1 MNGEL
6 LRDEKY
12 KKEVREY
19 IRWEK
24 DDRMYE
30 EDIGRWWEGVKE
42 GVRTMSIK
50 HSRKRGKTQ
59 REKEKKLKEEL
70 REEEKKAEEDG
81 KYDLGEYIKKKDE
94 LKEIEQG
101 KCKGAIIRSKARDVV
116 EGEKCTGYF
125 LGLEK
130 VRQKNNYFEQVEG
143 KRGERITD
151 FVGIVERVG
160 EFYRELFKKEEV
172 DEESSRQV
180 IEKMEARLSDEDR
193 EGCEGEI
200 TKGEIGKAIDE
211 LGRNKS
217 PGIDGI
223 IGEFYI
229 EFKEELVP
237 VLDRLFRYIEEKGEM
252 PHSMTIGLVSIIYKK
267 GSRDKLENYRPLT
280 MLNGDYKILAKVLA
294 NRIKGVIGT
303 VVGSTQAYS
312 IPGRDIADTISSIR
326 DTITHMKGNKIGI
339 VASLDL
345 NKAFDRV
352 DHGYLYKVLDKVGFG
367 NRMIGWIRRMYERA
381 ASKIKINGIVTE
393 EFRLERSVRQGCPL
407 SALLYA
413 LSAEPL
419 AALILQNRGIK
430 GIELPGGQM
439 STLYQ
444 YADDTT
450 VTVRDKESVVE
461 VLKSVEQYGRASGAK
476 VNIEKSEIMYIGE
489 NREEREEIRMKE
501 NKGYMKVLGVNLGI
515 EEKEG
520 RDRQYEGIVNRI
532 RKTLG
537 FWKRRGLKLKGKVIV
552 VNCLIMSKLVYVMNV
567 MDVPEKVM
575 KEVGGMVSDFLWD
588 GKGVRIAREV
598 LENEYEDG
606 GLKLVNLERKKKA
619 LRVKMMVRYLKNKSD
634 QVWKVCLTEAINKT
648 GGCGE
653 SGVYMKMKKGMLD
666 GVTDYYKEMLGA
678 WGEFLSFVKY
688 ECKNVKQVWEQ
699 PAFLNPKITVEG
711 ETIFNR
717 VIWRAGIRKVR
728 DMVYEYTPGFM
739 RAQVIVDEVRGN
751 GDEIWP
757 GTAEGVIEKI
767 KKAMPKEW
775 MEMIE
780 RENVNGGEDEIDMY
794 VGEGECKL
802 SLKDVKTRM
811 IYECMR
817 EKELRRPAAEKVW
830 VKVMNNMDAKQ
841 IWTNLRVKWNTTE
854 CEHFDYMLRHNRIY
868 NNLIKSKFDREVGK
882 ECDVCEVGVE
892 TCMHEFV
899 ECGELRVYF
908 GKIRELINRCWEGD
922 FVGRSEWK
930 KLWLF
935 GVVERK
941 RGCNVNLLNYVLSHA
956 RYAVKLR
963 RNTAQYERR
972 KCDVWNVF
980 KNLTERD
987 VKVMHSYIGKDD
999 FQKGFVDGS
1008 TFIEITN
1015 GDVNEVRMDFG

>member
-1 MNGEL
+1 MKEVEDEWRGEVFANNGDGNARGVAILTKKGVIGNVRRCEDEGDGRMIGIKFEYKNEEMKLVNVYMPNEEKERKVMIEKMGTMCDDNCMIVGDFNVWCEKLDVSTNMHFKNDTTREVLKKLKSMKGLSDVWRERNPERRAFSRTQLVKGELKQSRIDLVLSTKSIAERIKEIEYRTTTYSDHKELKFTIGGGTKRRGGGLWCMNGEL

-326 DTITHMKGNKIGI
+326 DTITHMKGNNIGI

-501 NKGYMKVLGVNLGI
+501 NKGYMKVFGLG
-515 EEKEG
+515 
-520 RDRQYEGIVNRI
+520 DDS
-532 RKTLG
+532 
-537 FWKRRGLKLKGKVIV
+537 F
-552 VNCLIMSKLVYVMNV
+552 
-567 MDVPEKVM
+567 
-575 KEVGGMVSDFLWD
+575 
-588 GKGVRIAREV
+588 
-598 LENEYEDG
+598 
-606 GLKLVNLERKKKA
+606 
-619 LRVKMMVRYLKNKSD
+619 
-634 QVWKVCLTEAINKT
+634 
-648 GGCGE
+648 
-653 SGVYMKMKKGMLD
+653 LD
-666 GVTDYYKEMLGA
+666 GQTRQSEQDPGQ
-678 WGEFLSFVKY
+678 
-688 ECKNVKQVWEQ
+688 QVH
-699 PAFLNPKITVEG
+699 
-711 ETIFNR
+711 
-717 VIWRAGIRKVR
+717 
-728 DMVYEYTPGFM
+728 
-739 RAQVIVDEVRGN
+739 VD
-751 GDEIWP
+751 
-757 GTAEGVIEKI
+757 
-767 KKAMPKEW
+767 
-775 MEMIE
+775 
-780 RENVNGGEDEIDMY
+780 
-794 VGEGECKL
+794 
-802 SLKDVKTRM
+802 
-811 IYECMR
+811 
-817 EKELRRPAAEKVW
+817 LR
-830 VKVMNNMDAKQ
+830 
-841 IWTNLRVKWNTTE
+841 
-854 CEHFDYMLRHNRIY
+854 
-868 NNLIKSKFDREVGK
+868 
-882 ECDVCEVGVE
+882 
-892 TCMHEFV
+892 
-899 ECGELRVYF
+899 
-908 GKIRELINRCWEGD
+908 
-922 FVGRSEWK
+922 
-930 KLWLF
+930 
-935 GVVERK
+935 
-941 RGCNVNLLNYVLSHA
+941 
-956 RYAVKLR
+956 
-963 RNTAQYERR
+963 
-972 KCDVWNVF
+972 
-980 KNLTERD
+980 
-987 VKVMHSYIGKDD
+987 
-999 FQKGFVDGS
+999 QKGS
-1008 TFIEITN
+1008 EN
-1015 GDVNEVRMDFG
+1015 MN